1 MGKYAKWIGGGLGWV
16 LGHGPIGAIIG
27 FVIGSMFD
35 NMQASVTVNRGRSTP
50 GDYAMSLLVLIAA
63 MMKVDGK
70 VVRSELD
77 YVKKFLVQN
86 FGEQGAREALVML
99 KDLLK
104 QDIPVTDVCEQ
115 ITEHVNYSSRLQLL
129 HFLNELA
136 FTDGR
141 MNASEERLL
150 ELIANGLHITQ
161 ADKESLR
168 AMFKNTV
175 EDWYKILEIDTHA
188 SDDEVK
194 KAYRRMAMK
203 FHPDKVSTMG
213 EDVKRA
219 AHEKFQK
226 LNEAYEKIKKER
238 GMA

>member
-35 NMQASVTVNRGRSTP
+35 NMQASVTVNRGRTTP

-136 FTDGR
+136 FSDGR

-150 ELIANGLHITQ
+150 EVIANGLHITQ

-175 EDWYKILEIDTHA
+175 EDWYKILEIDA
-188 SDDEVK
+188 NVSDDEVK

-203 FHPDKVSTMG
+203 YHPDKVSTMG

>member
-16 LGHGPIGAIIG
+16 VHGPIGAIIG
-27 FVIGSMFD
+27 FVIGSMLD
-35 NMQASVTVNRGRSTP
+35 NMQASVTVNRGRTTP

-136 FTDGR
+136 FADGR
-141 MNASEERLL
+141 MNASEERML

-168 AMFKNTV
+168 AMFKNTL
-175 EDWYKILEIDTHA
+175 EDWYKILEIDANT

-203 FHPDKVSTMG
+203 YHPDKVSTMG

>member
-16 LGHGPIGAIIG
+16 LGHGPIGAVIG

-35 NMQASVTVNRGRSTP
+35 NMQASVTVNQGKTTP

-86 FGEQGAREALVML
+86 FGEQGAKEALVML

-115 ITEHVNYSSRLQLL
+115 ITDHVNYSSRLQLL

-150 ELIANGLHITQ
+150 EIIADGLHISP
-161 ADKESLR
+161 ADRSSLR

-175 EDWYKILEIDTHA
+175 EDWYKILEVDASA
-188 SDDEVK
+188 SDEDVK

-203 FHPDKVSTMG
+203 YHPDKVSTMG
-213 EDVKRA
+213 DDVKRG

-238 GMA
+238 GMV

>member
-35 NMQASVTVNRGRSTP
+35 NMQASVTVNRGRTTP

-86 FGEQGAREALVML
+86 FGEQGAKEALVML

-150 ELIANGLHITQ
+150 EVIANGLHITQ

-175 EDWYKILEIDTHA
+175 QDWYKILEIEASA

-203 FHPDKVSTMG
+203 YHPDKVSTMG

>member
-16 LGHGPIGAIIG
+16 LGHGPIGALIG
-27 FVIGSMFD
+27 FVIGSLFD
-35 NMQASVTVNRGRSTP
+35 NMEASVTVNRGRTTP

-63 MMKVDGK
+63 MMKADGK

-86 FGEQGAREALVML
+86 FGEQGAKEALIML

-115 ITEHVNYSSRLQLL
+115 IVDHVNYSSRLQLL

-136 FTDGR
+136 FSDGR
-141 MNASEERLL
+141 MNESEERLL
-150 ELIANGLHITQ
+150 GIIANGLQINP
-161 ADKESLR
+161 ADKDSLR

-175 EDWYKILEIDTHA
+175 EDWYKILEVNSNA
-188 SDDEVK
+188 SDEEVK

-203 FHPDKVSTMG
+203 YHPDKVSTMG

-238 GMA
+238 GMV

>member
-1 MGKYAKWIGGGLGWV
+1 MAKYAKWIGGSLGWV

-27 FVIGSMFD
+27 FVIGSLFD
-35 NMQASVTVNRGRSTP
+35 NMEASVKVNSGRTTP

-77 YVKKFLVQN
+77 YVKKFLIQN
-86 FGEQGAREALVML
+86 FGEKGAKEALVIL

-104 QDIPVTDVCEQ
+104 QDIPVREVCDQ
-115 ITEHVNYSSRLQLL
+115 ITSHVNYSSRLQLL

-136 FTDGR
+136 YSDGR
-141 MNASEERLL
+141 MNENEDRLL
-150 ELIANGLHITQ
+150 EIIADGLLINH

-168 AMFKNTV
+168 SMFKNTL
-175 EDWYKILEIDTHA
+175 DDCYKILEIDTSV

-203 FHPDKVSTMG
+203 YHPDKVSTMG

-226 LNEAYEKIKKER
+226 LNEAYEKIKR
-238 GMA
+238 DRRIA

>member
-35 NMQASVTVNRGRSTP
+35 NMQASVTVNRGRTTP

-136 FTDGR
+136 FSDGR

-150 ELIANGLHITQ
+150 EVIANGLHITQ

-175 EDWYKILEIDTHA
+175 EDWYKILEIDA
-188 SDDEVK
+188 NVSDDEVK

-203 FHPDKVSTMG
+203 YHPDKVSTMG

-238 GMA
+238 GMV

>member
-16 LGHGPIGAIIG
+16 LGHGPIGAVIG
-27 FVIGSMFD
+27 FVIGSLFD
-35 NMQASVTVNRGRSTP
+35 NMEASVTVNRGRTTP

-86 FGEQGAREALVML
+86 FGEQGAKEALIML

-136 FTDGR
+136 FSDGR

-150 ELIANGLHITQ
+150 EVIANGLRITQ

-175 EDWYKILEIDTHA
+175 EDWYKILEVDANA
-188 SDDEVK
+188 SDEDVK

-203 FHPDKVSTMG
+203 YHPDKVSTMG

-238 GMA
+238 GMV